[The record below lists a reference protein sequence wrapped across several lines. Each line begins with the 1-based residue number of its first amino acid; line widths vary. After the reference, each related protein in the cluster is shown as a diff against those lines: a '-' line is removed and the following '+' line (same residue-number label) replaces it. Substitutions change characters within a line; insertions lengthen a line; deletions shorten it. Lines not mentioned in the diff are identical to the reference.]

1 MPKGTNQKLKL
12 YYLAKIMVNNTD
24 DEHAMTLQDIKTAL
38 EYYEITADRKSLYD
52 DFNVLRDMGI
62 DILGEQRGRNY
73 YYHVGKKKFE
83 LAELKLLVDAIQS
96 SKFIT
101 VKKSHELIKKL
112 ESFASRYEAAQLQ
125 RQVVVAG
132 RIKTMNECIY
142 YNVDAI
148 HSAIATNHKVRFQ
161 YFQWNIKKQMEL
173 RHDGQFYEVS
183 PWALT
188 WDDEN
193 YYLVGYD
200 AQAEKIKHYRVDK
213 MRKLTIMDEKREGK
227 EYFKQFNLAAYAKK
241 NFGMFG
247 GEEENV
253 RIQFSNEL
261 VGVVID
267 RFGKDVTISPV
278 DDEHFTVNVNVAIS
292 SQFFGWVFALGTG
305 VKILGPS
312 NVVERMKQE
321 IDELHEFYNRR

>member
-1 MPKGTNQKLKL
+1 
-12 YYLAKIMVNNTD
+12 
-24 DEHAMTLQDIKTAL
+24 
-38 EYYEITADRKSLYD
+38 
-52 DFNVLRDMGI
+52 
-62 DILGEQRGRNY
+62 
-73 YYHVGKKKFE
+73 
-83 LAELKLLVDAIQS
+83 
-96 SKFIT
+96 
-101 VKKSHELIKKL
+101 
-112 ESFASRYEAAQLQ
+112 
-125 RQVVVAG
+125 
-132 RIKTMNECIY
+132 MNESIY

-148 HSAIATNHKVRFQ
+148 HSAIATNHKIRFQ

-193 YYLVGYD
+193 YYLIGYD

-213 MRKLTIMDEKREGK
+213 MRKLTIMDDKREGK

-253 RIQFSNEL
+253 RIQFSNDL

-267 RFGKDVTISPV
+267 RFGKDIIISPI

-292 SQFFGWVFALGTG
+292 SQFFGWVFALGMG
-305 VKILGPS
+305 VKILSPS
-312 NVVERMKQE
+312 SVVERMKQE
-321 IDELHEFYNRR
+321 VDALHELYGR

>member
-1 MPKGTNQKLKL
+1 
-12 YYLAKIMVNNTD
+12 MVNNTD
-24 DEHAMTLQDIKTAL
+24 DEHAVTLQDIKNAL

-52 DFNVLRDMGI
+52 DLNVLRDMGI
-62 DILGEQRGRNY
+62 DILGEQRGRSY

-112 ESFASRYEAAQLQ
+112 ESFASRYEASQLQ

-148 HSAIATNHKVRFQ
+148 HSAIATNHKIRFQ

-213 MRKLTIMDEKREGK
+213 MRKLTIMDDKREGK

-253 RIQFSNEL
+253 RMEFSNDL

-267 RFGKDVTISPV
+267 RFGKDVIISPV
-278 DDEHFTVNVNVAIS
+278 DDEHFIVNVNVAIS

-321 IDELHEFYNRR
+321 VDALHKLYGR

>member
-1 MPKGTNQKLKL
+1 MPKGTKQKLKL
-12 YYLAKIMVNNTD
+12 YYLAQIMVNNTD
-24 DEHAMTLQDIKTAL
+24 DEHAMTLQDIKNAL

-52 DFNVLRDMGI
+52 DLNVLRDMGL
-62 DILGEQRGRNY
+62 DILGEQRGRSY

-101 VKKSHELIKKL
+101 AKKSHELIIKL

-132 RIKTMNECIY
+132 RIKTMNESIY

-148 HSAIATNHKVRFQ
+148 HSAIATNHKIRFQ

-213 MRKLTIMDEKREGK
+213 MRKLTIMDDKREGK

-253 RIQFSNEL
+253 RMQFSNEL

-267 RFGKDVTISPV
+267 RFGKDIIISPI
-278 DDEHFTVNVNVAIS
+278 DNEHFTVNVNVAIS

-305 VKILGPS
+305 VKILSPS
-312 NVVERMKQE
+312 SVVERMKQE
-321 IDELHEFYNRR
+321 VDALHELYGR

>member
-24 DEHAMTLQDIKTAL
+24 DEHAMTLQDIKNAL
-38 EYYEITADRKSLYD
+38 EQYEITADRKSLYD
-52 DFNVLRDMGI
+52 DFNVLRDMGV
-62 DILGEQRGRNY
+62 DILGEQRGRSY

-101 VKKSHELIKKL
+101 VKKSHELIRKL
-112 ESFASRYEAAQLQ
+112 ESFASRYEASKLQ
-125 RQVVVAG
+125 RQVVVTG

-148 HSAIATNHKVRFQ
+148 HSAIANNRMIQFQ
-161 YFQWNIKKQMEL
+161 YFQWNTKKKMEM
-173 RHDGQFYEVS
+173 RHNGQFYKIS

-213 MRKLTIMDEKREGK
+213 MRKLSIMEEKREGR
-227 EYFKQFNLAAYAKK
+227 ENFKQFNLASYAKK

-247 GEEENV
+247 GEEVNV
-253 RIQFSNEL
+253 RMQFSNVL

-267 RFGKDVTISPV
+267 RFGKDIIISPA
-278 DDEHFTVNVNVAIS
+278 DEEHFIVNVNVAIS

-305 VKILGPS
+305 VKILAPE

-321 IDELHEFYNRR
+321 IDALHDFYNK

>member
-1 MPKGTNQKLKL
+1 VPKGTNQKLKL
-12 YYLAKIMVNNTD
+12 YYLAQIMVNNTD
-24 DEHAMTLQDIKTAL
+24 DEHAMTLQDIKNAL

-52 DFNVLRDMGI
+52 DLNVLRDMGL
-62 DILGEQRGRNY
+62 DILGEQRGRSY

-132 RIKTMNECIY
+132 RIKTMNESIY

-148 HSAIATNHKVRFQ
+148 HSAIATNHKIHFQ

-173 RHDGQFYEVS
+173 RHGGQFYEVS

-213 MRKLTIMDEKREGK
+213 MRKLTIMEDKREGK

-253 RIQFSNEL
+253 RMQFSNEL

-267 RFGKDVTISPV
+267 RFGKDIIISPI

-305 VKILGPS
+305 VKILSPS
-312 NVVERMKQE
+312 SVVERMKQE
-321 IDELHEFYNRR
+321 VDALHKLYGR

>member
-12 YYLAKIMVNNTD
+12 YYLAQIMVNNTD
-24 DEHAMTLQDIKTAL
+24 DEHAMTLQDIKNAL

-52 DFNVLRDMGI
+52 DLNVLRDMGL
-62 DILGEQRGRNY
+62 DILGEQRGRSY

-132 RIKTMNECIY
+132 RIKTMNESIY

-148 HSAIATNHKVRFQ
+148 HSAIATNHKIHFQ

-173 RHDGQFYEVS
+173 RHGGQFYEVS

-200 AQAEKIKHYRVDK
+200 AQAEKIKHYHVDK
-213 MRKLTIMDEKREGK
+213 MRKLTIMEDKREGK

-253 RIQFSNEL
+253 RMQFSNEL

-267 RFGKDVTISPV
+267 RFGKDIIISPI

-305 VKILGPS
+305 VKILSPS
-312 NVVERMKQE
+312 SVVERMKQE
-321 IDELHEFYNRR
+321 VDALHKLYGR

>member
-12 YYLAKIMVNNTD
+12 YYLAQIMVNNTD
-24 DEHAMTLQDIKTAL
+24 DEHAMTLQDIKNAL
-38 EYYEITADRKSLYD
+38 EYYDITADRKSLYD
-52 DFNVLRDMGI
+52 DLNVLRDMGL
-62 DILGEQRGRNY
+62 DILGEQRGRSY

-101 VKKSHELIKKL
+101 AKKSHELIKKL
-112 ESFASRYEAAQLQ
+112 ESFTSRYEAAQLQ

-132 RIKTMNECIY
+132 RIKTMNESIY

-148 HSAIATNHKVRFQ
+148 HSAIATNHKIRFQ

-193 YYLVGYD
+193 YYLVGYG

-213 MRKLTIMDEKREGK
+213 MRKLTIMDDKREGK

-253 RIQFSNEL
+253 RIQFSNDL

-267 RFGKDVTISPV
+267 RFGKDIIISPI

-292 SQFFGWVFALGTG
+292 SQFFGWVFALGMG
-305 VKILGPS
+305 VKILSPS
-312 NVVERMKQE
+312 SVVERMKQE
-321 IDELHEFYNRR
+321 VDALHELYGR

>member
-1 MPKGTNQKLKL
+1 MCKIR
-12 YYLAKIMVNNTD
+12 YLLI
-24 DEHAMTLQDIKTAL
+24 
-38 EYYEITADRKSLYD
+38 YR
-52 DFNVLRDMGI
+52 
-62 DILGEQRGRNY
+62 
-73 YYHVGKKKFE
+73 
-83 LAELKLLVDAIQS
+83 

-101 VKKSHELIKKL
+101 VKKSHELIRKL
-112 ESFASRYEAAQLQ
+112 ESFASRYEASKLQ
-125 RQVVVAG
+125 RQVVVTG

-148 HSAIATNHKVRFQ
+148 HSAIANNRMIQFQ
-161 YFQWNIKKQMEL
+161 YFQWNTKKKMEM
-173 RHDGQFYEVS
+173 RHNGQFYKIS

-213 MRKLTIMDEKREGK
+213 MRKLSIMEEKREGR
-227 EYFKQFNLAAYAKK
+227 ENFKQFNLASYAKK

-247 GEEENV
+247 GEEVNV
-253 RIQFSNEL
+253 RMQFSNVL

-267 RFGKDVTISPV
+267 RFGKDIIISPA
-278 DDEHFTVNVNVAIS
+278 DEEHFIVNVNVAIS

-305 VKILGPS
+305 VKILAPE

-321 IDELHEFYNRR
+321 IDALHDFYNK